1 MPAVSPDLHGVSTT
15 PASISRSGRGVS
27 RAPFMRVAH
36 HVSAVFLAM
45 VFLAGFFFLVNP
57 GTAAVAQNV
66 NVGAQLTQPD
76 LGDPLTAG
84 RAQLDP
90 GVPTVQ
96 RPTAGENQPVLES
109 TGNSN
114 QFALN
119 VDGINRPSQAIT
131 VLVTLTVVSLAPS
144 LLMMFSSFTRIVI
157 VLSATRNAVG
167 MPSVP
172 PSQVVVGL
180 ALFLSLFTMTPTL
193 TQVNEQAIQPYMNA
207 EITVEQAIDKAQAPV
222 REFMMKEVGD
232 SELELFVAASSD
244 TRPATPAEVP
254 ITTLIP
260 AFVLSEIKTA
270 FIMVFVINIPF
281 LLIDLIVA
289 AVLMSMGMM
298 MLPPVTVSLPFKLL
312 LFVMVDGWGLVVQS
326 ILRSFA

>member
-1 MPAVSPDLHGVSTT
+1 MPQPSQSPTKVPRALVRSAIIQLGVVLMLGAVLAVLVMMMDPGT
-15 PASISRSGRGVS
+15 PAQ
-27 RAPFMRVAH
+27 
-36 HVSAVFLAM
+36 
-45 VFLAGFFFLVNP
+45 
-57 GTAAVAQNV
+57 AQNV
-66 NVGAQLTQPD
+66 DVGAQLTQPD
-76 LGDPLTAG
+76 IGDPLNAG
-84 RAQLDP
+84 QNQLDP
-90 GVPTVQ
+90 GVPSVQ
-96 RPTAGENQPVLES
+96 SPTAGDQVPVLES
-109 TGNSN
+109 TGNAN
-114 QFALN
+114 QFSLN
-119 VDGINRPSQAIT
+119 VDGINRPSQAVTI
-131 VLVTLTVVSLAPS
+131 LVTLTVVSLAPS

-157 VLSATRNAVG
+157 VLSATRNAIG

-180 ALFLSLFTMTPTL
+180 ALFLALFTMTPTL
-193 TQVNEQAIQPYMNA
+193 TQVNETAIQPYLNA
-207 EITVEQAIDKAQAPV
+207 EITVEQAISNAQAPI
-222 REFMMKEVGD
+222 RTFMMHEVGD
-232 SELELFVAASSD
+232 DELELFIGASGD
-244 TRPATPAEVP
+244 TRPASPQEIP
-254 ITTLIP
+254 LTTLMP

>member
-1 MPAVSPDLHGVSTT
+1 
-15 PASISRSGRGVS
+15 
-27 RAPFMRVAH
+27 MRLARR
-36 HVSAVFLAM
+36 VSAAVLVVVFM
-45 VFLAGFFFLVNP
+45 AGFFTLVNP

-96 RPTAGENQPVLES
+96 QPTAGENQPVLES

-119 VDGINRPSQAIT
+119 VDGVNRPSQAIT

-207 EITVEQAIDKAQAPV
+207 EITVEQAIEKAQAPV
-222 REFMMKEVGD
+222 RAFMMKEVGD
-232 SELELFVAASSD
+232 AELELFVAASSD
-244 TRPATPAEVP
+244 TRPATPADVP
-254 ITTLIP
+254 MTTLIP